1 MRVLGLISWKEY
13 QGGFR
18 STDIFSFLGCFF
30 VCFLSVFI
38 AVRVNE
44 KNQKMLVR
52 QSPVR
57 HA

>member
-1 MRVLGLISWKEY
+1 MVSDPLTYSLSWAV
-13 QGGFR
+13 
-18 STDIFSFLGCFF
+18 FF
-30 VCFLSVFI
+30 VCFLFVFI